1 VVSEL
6 AAGLT
11 DERLV
16 LVMRVVTDDARQD
29 VSKHDAFEARWADEY
44 PALIGI
50 DRTMAIELGG

>member
-16 LVMRVVTDDARQD
+16 LLLRVVTDDARQD
-29 VSKHDAFEARWADEY
+29 VSKHEA
-44 PALIGI
+44 
-50 DRTMAIELGG
+50 